1 MKKGVLVQNKI
12 SLITPLSGLSDN
24 EIFFIYRFFVN
35 FPVIFLLC
43 FLNIFAKLD
52 LALFNYYICMFCPHA
67 IVNASIASSIAI

>member
-12 SLITPLSGLSDN
+12 SLKTPLSGLSDN

-35 FPVIFLLC
+35 FPGFFLC
-43 FLNIFAKLD
+43 FPNISAKLD
-52 LALFNYYICMFCPHA
+52 LALFNYYICMFCPHV